1 MRAARFASFGGP
13 EVLSIDDIP
22 IPEPGRGE
30 VRVRV
35 KSAAIQPFDRRVRI
49 GQIPLPP
56 GTTLPVTTGNEFS
69 GIIDALGADVTGFSP
84 GDAVAGRRAFGAV
97 AEYVIVPAV
106 DIARKPE
113 TLSFAEAATL
123 SGTAQTADTAI
134 ESLGIGPGDTLLIH
148 GAAGGVGSFATQ
160 IAVRRG
166 AKVIGTG
173 SQANQAYIAS
183 LGASPLVYGE
193 GLRERVVAAAPH
205 GLTAILDCVGGPTLN
220 LSLTLGV
227 PLDRIATLGD
237 MGRTRQLGIRSVE
250 GARDG
255 IRLARLL
262 DLATK
267 GQLKANVRRIY
278 PMNEIIEAHR
288 ELDAGH
294 GHGKIVIE
302 VA

>member
-35 KSAAIQPFDRRVRI
+35 RAAAMQPFDRRVRI

-160 IAVRRG
+160 IAVQRG

-183 LGASPLVYGE
+183 LGAGPLVYGE

-205 GLTAILDCVGGPTLN
+205 GLTAILDCVGGPTLD

-227 PLDRIATLGD
+227 PFDRIATLGD

-250 GARDG
+250 GVRDG

-262 DLATK
+262 DLAAK

>member
-35 KSAAIQPFDRRVRI
+35 RAAAIQPFDRRVRI

-160 IAVRRG
+160 IAVQRG

-193 GLRERVVAAAPH
+193 GLRERIIATAPH
-205 GLTAILDCVGGPTLN
+205 GLTAILDCVGGPTLD

-250 GARDG
+250 GVRDG

-262 DLATK
+262 DLAAK

>member
-35 KSAAIQPFDRRVRI
+35 KAAAIQPFDRRVRI

-160 IAVRRG
+160 IAVQRG

-193 GLRERVVAAAPH
+193 GLRERIIAAAPH
-205 GLTAILDCVGGPTLN
+205 GLTAILDCVGGPTLD

>member
-35 KSAAIQPFDRRVRI
+35 RAAAIQPFDRRVRI

-160 IAVRRG
+160 IAVQRG

-193 GLRERVVAAAPH
+193 GLRERIVAAAPH
-205 GLTAILDCVGGPTLN
+205 GLTAILDCVGGPTLD

-250 GARDG
+250 GVRDG

-262 DLATK
+262 DLAAK

>member
-35 KSAAIQPFDRRVRI
+35 RAAAIQPFDRRVRI

-69 GIIDALGADVTGFSP
+69 GIIDALGVDVTGFSP

-106 DIARKPE
+106 DIAPKPE
-113 TLSFAEAATL
+113 RLSFAEAATL

-193 GLRERVVAAAPH
+193 GLRERIIAAAPH
-205 GLTAILDCVGGPTLN
+205 GLTAILDCVGGPTLD

-250 GARDG
+250 GVRDG

-262 DLATK
+262 DLAAT

>member
-35 KSAAIQPFDRRVRI
+35 RAAAIQPFDRRVRI

-106 DIARKPE
+106 DIAPKPE
-113 TLSFAEAATL
+113 RLSFAEAATL

-160 IAVRRG
+160 IAVQRG

-205 GLTAILDCVGGPTLN
+205 GLTAILDCVGGPTLD

-250 GARDG
+250 GVRDG

-262 DLATK
+262 DLAAK

-278 PMNEIIEAHR
+278 PMDEIIEAHR